1 MKISIITVCFNSA
14 ATINDT
20 LRSVADQTHADIEHI
35 VVDGASADQTLAL
48 VRANASDKLKLIS
61 EPDQGIYDAM
71 NKGIAAASGEF
82 VGFLNGDDMF
92 AQASSVSDL
101 VAAVRLADADA
112 VYADLVYVRAGDT
125 NAVVRFWRSGKFSAS
140 RLRFGWMPPHPTFYV
155 RRELLQQVGGF
166 DASMRIAA
174 DYDLMLRV
182 LSRPGIRVA
191 YVRNVLVKMRLGG
204 ASNQTLK
211 GIFHKSREDL
221 RALKSSRVGGWLA
234 LICKNLRK
242 LPQFITR

>member
-14 ATINDT
+14 TTISDT
-20 LRSVADQTHADIEHI
+20 LRSVAEQTHADIEHI
-35 VVDGASADQTLAL
+35 VVDGASADQTLAV

-82 VGFLNGDDMF
+82 VGFLNGDDVF
-92 AQASSVSDL
+92 AHASSVSDL
-101 VAAVRLADADA
+101 VAAVRSADTDA
-112 VYADLVYVRAGDT
+112 VYADLVYVRAEDT
-125 NAVVRFWRSGKFSAS
+125 NAVVRLWRSGKFSAS

-155 RRELLQQVGGF
+155 RRELLQQIGGF

-191 YVRNVLVKMRLGG
+191 YVGSVLVKMRLGG

-211 GIFHKSREDL
+211 GILRKSREDL
-221 RALKSSRVGGWLA
+221 RALRRSRVGGWPA